1 MTGPPQSALPIPL
14 LLVPVLS
21 TLLGGW
27 LALRARRYLSLL
39 TALGAGLLLGTAFL
53 DLLPEAL
60 TLARTTG
67 QTPHRVLSIALL
79 AFLSFLVL
87 DTFFSHLERRHHR
100 LGMRRTLSRVSG
112 ALLILHSFRDGL
124 VIGAA
129 YSASRSAGLI
139 VALGIVA
146 HDFGDGM
153 NTVILSTAGEP
164 PQLFDYLFLLA
175 DALAPLL
182 GGLVTIWWVQ
192 SPASGVVLLA
202 IAGGFF
208 LQMSTR
214 DLPPRGEPDLSGY
227 PPLAIPIFLS
237 GIGLI
242 YVANLLVA
250 RIGN

>member
-1 MTGPPQSALPIPL
+1 MTGTPHSTLPIPL

-27 LALRARRYLSLL
+27 LALRARRYLTLL

-60 TLARTTG
+60 TLARSTG
-67 QTPHRVLSIALL
+67 QTPQHVLAIALL
-79 AFLSFLVL
+79 AFLAFLTL
-87 DTFFSHLERRHHR
+87 DALFGHLEHRHRHSGIR
-100 LGMRRTLSRVSG
+100 KALGRVSG

-139 VALGIVA
+139 VALGIIA
-146 HDFGDGM
+146 HDVGDGM
-153 NTVILSTAGEP
+153 NTVILSTAGEAP
-164 PQLFDYLFLLA
+164 RRFDYLFLLA

-182 GGLVTIWWVQ
+182 GGLVTVWWVQ
-192 SPASGVVLLA
+192 SPSSGVVLLA

-208 LQMSTR
+208 LQMSTM
-214 DLPPRGEPDLSGY
+214 DLPPRSAPHPSGY
-227 PPLAIPIFLS
+227 PRLAIPIFLS
-237 GIGLI
+237 GIALI
-242 YVANLLVA
+242 YGANLLAV
-250 RIGN
+250 RIGK